1 MSVHESLLE
10 NLKTALAPL
19 RGKQPLETQI
29 ETITRAKVSG
39 LLDRVALQNVRLL
52 YDFLL
57 PTLTTP
63 YQVFRQLVRQL
74 LQGKALSPEDMADI
88 LSLKDNGPSP
98 EDFATALQILARAQ
112 VSS

>member
-10 NLKTALAPL
+10 NLKTALATL